1 MTEEVLF
8 DIDQNGTATIT
19 LNRPKAINS
28 LTHNMLA
35 NIRNKLLTWKND
47 DSVQV
52 IILEGAGSRGL
63 CAGGDMKALY
73 DIQNSEGA
81 LQEARNFFDVE
92 YETDL
97 LVYEYPKP
105 IVASLDGIVMG
116 GGVGI
121 SYGASHRIVTDKTKW
136 SMPEMNIGF
145 FPDVGVACFLNKAPG
160 YIGRYLALRT
170 TVLTASDVLYINGTD
185 YYMPKEQ
192 LFNLPKEIKA
202 TNWHETNPK
211 ENLNQL
217 VESFAEKRET
227 PAENLE
233 ELQEKIDQHFKYDT
247 VEEIIKSLEFDSSD
261 FAQKTKENML
271 SKSPVSLK
279 VTLKQL
285 KKGEGK
291 SFGECL
297 DNDLTIA
304 SNFMKHGDFY
314 EGVRSVLVD
323 KDRNPDYEYKQ
334 LSDVT
339 DELVDSF
346 FTINE
351 SQS

>member
-1 MTEEVLF
+1 L
-8 DIDQNGTATIT
+8 
-19 LNRPKAINS
+19 S
-28 LTHNMLA
+28 LCL
-35 NIRNKLLTWKND
+35 
-47 DSVQV
+47 
-52 IILEGAGSRGL
+52 ILVMSPSSCDCSSL
-63 CAGGDMKALY
+63 
-73 DIQNSEGA
+73 S
-81 LQEARNFFDVE
+81 
-92 YETDL
+92 L
-97 LVYEYPKP
+97 LVL
-105 IVASLDGIVMG
+105 S
-116 GGVGI
+116 
-121 SYGASHRIVTDKTKW
+121 
-136 SMPEMNIGF
+136 
-145 FPDVGVACFLNKAPG
+145 FPFTLPRPPRSTLFP
-160 YIGRYLALRT
+160 YT
-170 TVLTASDVLYINGTD
+170 T
-185 YYMPKEQ
+185 
-192 LFNLPKEIKA
+192 LFR
-202 TNWHETNPK
+202 
-211 ENLNQL
+211 
-217 VESFAEKRET
+217 S
-227 PAENLE
+227 
-233 ELQEKIDQHFKYDT
+233 
-247 VEEIIKSLEFDSSD
+247 
-261 FAQKTKENML
+261 TKENML